1 MQQLWFW
8 LYIFFACVKLAPVIH
23 LGSSYLQAEEL
34 TSNYQAS
41 LASPLD
47 SGFPQSSLFFIEINY
62 AYTTFVI

>member
-41 LASPLD
+41 HASPLD
-47 SGFPQSSLFFIEINY
+47 SGFPP
-62 AYTTFVI
+62 